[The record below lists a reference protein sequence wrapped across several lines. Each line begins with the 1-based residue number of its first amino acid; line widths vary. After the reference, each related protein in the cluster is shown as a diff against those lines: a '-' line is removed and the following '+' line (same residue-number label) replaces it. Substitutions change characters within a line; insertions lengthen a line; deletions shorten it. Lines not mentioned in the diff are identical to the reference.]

1 MKNESIRSNREG
13 KRISHTPKVESFLLE
28 PADDVSNLQN
38 RKSKFPIKNHAKR
51 YKKLPKQLK
60 ISQTNTN
67 QLRYLTDPKPQN
79 SSRKSMA
86 KTTRRTLKEKKKSD
100 YQASLDAVRL
110 DHDEGL
116 LHLSKEPIWS
126 NKPINERK
134 KKKKSRSG
142 GDEEDAERRGVEARR
157 SGSWKRRGGY
167 LYIWCDVLRCRA
179 PIGIIL
185 EIFATWKRTAAA
197 SFWAVGL
204 AVFHFCLFLFFF
216 SLHYRW
222 RFWFWFA
229 RFGRDLRESESGRGF
244 AAETSGWWETETCVQ
259 RKNAVTVEVH
269 ARVSCRADWAV

>member
-13 KRISHTPKVESFLLE
+13 KRISHTPQVESFLLE

-67 QLRYLTDPKPQN
+67 QLSYLTDPKPQN

-134 KKKKSRSG
+134 KKKKKQKRRRWGGCGEERSG
-142 GDEEDAERRGVEARR
+142 GEAEWVVKETGWLFIYLVWCAEVPCADWNHPGNIRHMETHRCGFFLGRRFGCF
-157 SGSWKRRGGY
+157 S
-167 LYIWCDVLRCRA
+167 LL
-179 PIGIIL
+179 
-185 EIFATWKRTAAA
+185 F
-197 SFWAVGL
+197 
-204 AVFHFCLFLFFF
+204 VFVFLFFT
-216 SLHYRW
+216 LQVAILVLVCEIW
-222 RFWFWFA
+222 PRFAWIGIRPWFCS
-229 RFGRDLRESESGRGF
+229 RNVGLMRDWNVC
-244 AAETSGWWETETCVQ
+244 AEEECSDSRSSRTSFL
-259 RKNAVTVEVH
+259 
-269 ARVSCRADWAV
+269 